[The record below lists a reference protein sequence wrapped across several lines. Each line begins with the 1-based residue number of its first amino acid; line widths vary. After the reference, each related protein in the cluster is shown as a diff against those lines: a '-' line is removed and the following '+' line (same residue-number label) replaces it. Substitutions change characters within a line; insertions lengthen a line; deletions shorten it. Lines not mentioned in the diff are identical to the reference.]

1 VSTGNLTRYLF
12 FFSLII
18 ASFQVFPQSTIKG
31 VVKDAKSGETIVGA
45 NVILQG
51 TTIGTS
57 TDLDGNFEI
66 KNVQPGVYNLV
77 VSFISYKTKTIDR
90 IRVEAGKTLEL
101 NITIEENVAS
111 LEGVTIVASKR
122 TDTEISMLSTI
133 RQGSLVAS
141 GVSSQLIKRSQDRD
155 AADVVKRISGIT
167 LVDDRFVMVRGLS
180 QRYNNVWLNRAATPS
195 SETDVRAF
203 SFDVIPSA
211 LLDNILVYKSPAPE
225 LPADFSG
232 AAIMVTTRTLSD
244 EDGLQVGFSSSFRE
258 GTTFQNFKNYH
269 PSNRSW
275 FGLDGGVLSLPADFP
290 AHLNQVKD
298 PLELQKIG
306 RSLNK
311 IWSPSQATAPVDP
324 RFNISFSKRFTLKK
338 VSLGNITSVNY
349 ANTYNKDD
357 VFRADFQVYNEIKDR
372 PDTNNYFYDT
382 RFENK
387 VRIGALHNWQLIFGN
402 NQRIEFRNLFNHFG
416 TFTYIDRNGKDFYGG
431 QTIYGRSLQFQSR
444 NTYSGALGGQFNF
457 NNQQTLA
464 DFTLGYSYADRDQ
477 PDTKRLNLVKSEDDP
492 SSPHYGEYGVNFS
505 FAATPELSGRV
516 FQKTIENI
524 WVGGANITR
533 RFIVGNY
540 QPELKAGF
548 YAERKRREFTARNI
562 GYVISNMFGFDWNLP
577 YQPIDS
583 IFQDINI
590 NNTNGIRLDETT
602 NASDSYQA
610 GNDLLAFYLGL
621 KTPLFTDKIT
631 LYAGARLEKNKQT
644 LDSYSSDNASHPV
657 NYNNDETRLF
667 PSANLA
673 FNLSA
678 RSLLRA
684 TYGLTINRPEFREI
698 APFAYYDFELKRV
711 IRGNDTLSNSLV
723 HNIDLR
729 YEFYPSP
736 TETFIIG
743 AFYKKFTAPIETIE
757 INSGSG
763 RDYTFQNA
771 LGSYSV
777 GIEMD
782 IRSSLST
789 FFQGISWMKNFSL
802 VANVAL
808 IKSQIEVD
816 TNRFYSRSFR
826 RPMMGQ
832 SPYIVNAGLYYQN
845 SVHKIN
851 MSLLYNVSGKRIVV
865 VGLDFPDIYE
875 MPRHSIDF
883 TVIKDIGNHWEIKAG
898 VRDMLNQP
906 VVYRQFIEFEKQ
918 GEGLVNR
925 IQDSYRSAPGTYY
938 SLGVTYK
945 L

>member
-1 VSTGNLTRYLF
+1 MSTGNSTRYLPLF
-12 FFSLII
+12 FLLFIST
-18 ASFQVFPQSTIKG
+18 QVFSQAVIRG
-31 VVKDAKSGETIVGA
+31 NVKDAKTGETIVGA

-66 KNVQPGVYNLV
+66 KNVKPGTYNLV
-77 VSFISYKTKTIDR
+77 VSFISYKTKTLDR
-90 IRVEAGKTLEL
+90 IRVEVGKPLDL

-111 LEGVTIVASKR
+111 LEAVTIVARKR
-122 TDTEISMLSTI
+122 TDTELSMLSTI

-155 AADVVKRISGIT
+155 AADVVKRIAGVT
-167 LVDDRFVMVRGLS
+167 LMDDRFVMVRGLS

-211 LLDNILVYKSPAPE
+211 LLDNILVYKSAAPE

-244 EDGLQVGFSSSFRE
+244 EDGLQVGFSTSYRS
-258 GTTFQNFKNYH
+258 GTTFNDFKNYH
-269 PSNRSW
+269 PGNRTW
-275 FGLDGGVLSLPADFP
+275 LGLDAGVLSLPDNFP
-290 AHLNQVKD
+290 AHLSEVKD
-298 PLELQKIG
+298 PAQLQSLG
-306 RSLNK
+306 RSLNN
-311 IWSPSQATAPVDP
+311 IWSPTLTSALPDP
-324 RFNISFSKRFTLKK
+324 RFNLSLSKRFTLKK
-338 VSLGNITSVNY
+338 VSLGNITAVNY
-349 ANTYNKDD
+349 ANTFDSDD
-357 VFRADFQVYNEIKDR
+357 IFRADFQVYNEIKDN
-372 PDTNNYFYDT
+372 PDTNNYFYDN

-402 NQRIEFRNLFNHFG
+402 NQRIEFRNLVNHFG
-416 TFTYIDRNGKDFYGG
+416 TFTYIDRNGRDFYGG

-457 NNQQTLA
+457 DNQRTLF

-492 SSPHYGEYGVNFS
+492 SSPHYGQYGVNFS

-516 FQKTIENI
+516 FQKTTEHI

-533 RFIVGNY
+533 RFLLGNY

-548 YAERKRREFTARNI
+548 YAERKRREFSARNI
-562 GYVISNMFGFDWNLP
+562 GYVISNMLAFDWNLP

-583 IFQDINI
+583 IFRDENI

-602 NASDSYQA
+602 NASDSYKA

-621 KTPLFTDKIT
+621 KAPLLTDKVT
-631 LYAGARLEKNKQT
+631 LYAGARLEKNRQT
-644 LDSYSSDNASHPV
+644 LDSYSSDNASKPV
-657 NYNNDETRLF
+657 NYNNDEARVF
-667 PSANLA
+667 PSANLS
-673 FNLSA
+673 FNLSDK
-678 RSLLRA
+678 SLLRA

-711 IRGNDTLSNSLV
+711 IRGNDSLSNSLV
-723 HNIDLR
+723 HNLDLR

-736 TETFIIG
+736 TETVIIG
-743 AFYKKFTAPIETIE
+743 AFYKKFTAPIEMIE

-771 LGSYSV
+771 LGAYSAGLELDV
-777 GIEMD
+777 
-782 IRSSLST
+782 RSSLAT
-789 FFQGISWMKNFSL
+789 IFPDISWLKNLSL
-802 VANVAL
+802 VANAAL
-808 IKSQIEVD
+808 IQSRIEVD
-816 TNRFYSRSFR
+816 TTRFYSRSYK

-845 SVHKIN
+845 NDRKLN
-851 MSLLYNVSGKRIVV
+851 MSLLYNVTGKRIVV

-875 MPRHSIDF
+875 LPRHAIDF
-883 TVIKDIGNHWEIKAG
+883 TIMKDFGDHWEIKAG
-898 VRDMLNQP
+898 VRDMLNEP
-906 VVYRQFIEFEKQ
+906 VVYRQFIEFEKEGQ
-918 GEGLVNR
+918 GVVQR
-925 IQDSYRSAPGTYY
+925 TQDSYHSAPGTYY
-938 SLGVTYK
+938 SLGITYK

>member
-1 VSTGNLTRYLF
+1 MSVQKLPTPLLVLIF
-12 FFSLII
+12 LLFSLPAFSQAI
-18 ASFQVFPQSTIKG
+18 IKG
-31 VVKDAKSGETIVGA
+31 NVKDAKTGETIVGA

-66 KNVQPGVYNLV
+66 KNIKPGTYNLV

-90 IRVEAGKTLEL
+90 IKADAGKPLEL

-244 EDGLQVGFSSSFRE
+244 EDGLQVGFSSSYRSS
-258 GTTFQNFKNYH
+258 TTFKDFKNYH
-269 PSNRSW
+269 PGTRAW
-275 FGLDGGVLSLPADFP
+275 LGLDAGVLSLPADFP
-290 AHLNQVKD
+290 MHLNQIKD
-298 PLELQKIG
+298 PEELTRIG
-306 RSLNK
+306 RSLNN
-311 IWSPSQATAPVDP
+311 IWSPTQGTALPDP
-324 RFNISFSKRFTLKK
+324 RFNLSLSKRFTLKK
-338 VSLGNITSVNY
+338 VSLGNITAVNY
-349 ANTYNKDD
+349 TNTYDRED
-357 VFRADFQVYNEIKDR
+357 IFRADFQVYNEVKDH
-372 PDTNNYFYDT
+372 PDTNNYFYDNKY
-382 RFENK
+382 ENK
-387 VRIGALHNWQLIFGN
+387 VRVGALHNWQLIFGN

-416 TFTYIDRNGKDFYGG
+416 TFSYIDRNGKDFYGG
-431 QTIYGRSLQFQSR
+431 QTIYGRSLLFQSR

-457 NNQQTLA
+457 NDQRTLL

-492 SSPHYGEYGVNFS
+492 SSPHFGQYGVNFS

-516 FQKTIENI
+516 FQKTSENI
-524 WVGGANITR
+524 LVGGTNFTKRMVI
-533 RFIVGNY
+533 GNY
-540 QPELKAGF
+540 QPEIKAGI

-562 GYVISNMFGFDWNLP
+562 GYVIANMFLFDWNLP

-583 IFQDINI
+583 IFRSQNI
-590 NNTNGIRLDETT
+590 NNTYGIKLDETT

-610 GNDLLAFYLGL
+610 GNDLLAFYLSL
-621 KTPLFTDKIT
+621 KTPVFTDKLM
-631 LYAGARLEKNKQT
+631 LYSGVRLEKNRQT
-644 LDSYSSDNASHPV
+644 LNSYSSDNASKPV
-657 NYNNDETRLF
+657 NYVNDETRLF
-667 PSANLA
+667 PSANLS
-673 FNLSA
+673 FNLTA
-678 RSLLRA
+678 KALLRA

-711 IRGNDTLSNSLV
+711 IRGNDSLRNSLI
-723 HNIDLR
+723 HNFDLR

-736 TETFIIG
+736 SESFSLG

-771 LGSYSV
+771 LGAYSLGLEIDV
-777 GIEMD
+777 
-782 IRSSLST
+782 RSSLASL
-789 FFQGISWMKNFSL
+789 FPSVGSLKNFTL
-802 VANVAL
+802 VANAAL
-808 IKSQIEVD
+808 IKSRIDVD
-816 TNRFYSRSFR
+816 TTRFYSRSFQ

-832 SPYIVNAGLYYQN
+832 SPYIVNVGLYYQN
-845 SVHKIN
+845 NEHKLN
-851 MSLLYNVSGKRIVV
+851 MSLLYNITGKRIVV

-875 MPRHSIDF
+875 LPRHSLDF
-883 TVIKDIGNHWEIKAG
+883 TVIKEFGNHWEIKAG
-898 VRDMLNQP
+898 VRDLLNQALI
-906 VVYRQFIEFEKQ
+906 YRQYIQFEKQ

-925 IQDSYRSAPGTYY
+925 TQDSYNVFPGTYY
-938 SLGVTYK
+938 SVGLTYK